1 MKRLIARAVLTIVT
15 LAACYGTSW
24 AQASNVIFPTNYPYT
39 QTNLRAMDIIKSRN
53 GVLEATVKM
62 YSAGT
67 NSDPM
72 KYGMVDAYSGTGSSN
87 VTSDGTNAGMYGFA
101 YQWSAY
107 GSNYQKGFPG
117 TMLQIQPGETLKVTQ
132 INYMGTNFDT
142 NDAVFNTS
150 FHYHGSHAPD
160 LSTGDN
166 VYILD
171 APLSVNLVNFPILK
185 YLNSVGLNWYH
196 THPDLYTKDQV
207 QGGLAGLIMVGD
219 PLDAF
224 PAYKGKFKQVNMAF
238 SEVNL
243 QTNASGKFQFFQLQT
258 GNASGTNYTRGW
270 QKMINGQMNP
280 IITIAPGETQI
291 WNWAWVGARGALM
304 PVIADAN
311 LSNAWSNC
319 TILARD
325 GNSAFVRPITGALG
339 AYLPSTNSGT
349 NSTNYYTPRLQ
360 DLNSQSLLATG
371 GRTSWAITAPTN
383 PGTYY
388 LMDAFGGE
396 EDPNNSNENQF
407 FYVLATINVTGTT
420 VTGPPVYFAPQP
432 ADFLWVAK
440 PNVYRTFG
448 LEQQFFSTVNP
459 QYLDSIDNFFIDG
472 LKFGEGVLPQ
482 LEMGTVEEWTIVNGG
497 GLNHPFHIHQGNFI
511 VTQVSGVMIDPKL
524 PTYPDF
530 AGRNY
535 VSPMDVAFV
544 PAYGSITIRFAV
556 PPFPG
561 KYVWH
566 CHILEHEDEGMMS
579 PVFQFPGREGIRL
592 GLGASLPS
600 LPVING
606 LGNVTNI
613 ITPFPGYVGPIV
625 AASGVGTSTN
635 TNGISMPKP
644 LPATPSQ
651 VESFYNKTTVFETMA
666 VGTRARSALVKIYNN
681 GSNAP
686 SAQFTAFT
694 GKLGASGVSLAVGG
708 ISTNGVPIIAVGSR
722 APGPA
727 TVSLWNQNG
736 RAIRTLT
743 NILPG
748 NCPSGVNV
756 AIGDVNADNFDDL
769 IVSAGAGRE
778 AIVTAIS
785 GRDISYGV
793 PVPKKLFTTVLSAP
807 ASKEGAK
814 VAVGYVAPSTTASYY
829 PNLVTTPEA
838 GLDAGTVSVWN
849 INNFYSDGMGGMG
862 GMSSGSANKPT
873 LMTAYQP
880 FGRGSGVVNIATTYQ
895 TLPNGK
901 SQPVIAAWQK
911 PYAAAFTGI
920 GINNNP
926 LTQLR
931 QFSPKK
937 K

>member
-1 MKRLIARAVLTIVT
+1 MKIFLTRAVLTT
-15 LAACYGTSW
+15 LAFAASYGMGW

-39 QTNLRAMDIIKSRN
+39 QTNLRAMDVIKSTN

-72 KYGMVDAYSGTGSSN
+72 KYGIMDAYSGTGSSN
-87 VTSDGTNAGMYGFA
+87 VNSTGTNDGMYGFA

-107 GSNYQKGFPG
+107 GTNYQKGFPG
-117 TMLQIQPGETLKVTQ
+117 TMLQIQPGDTLKVTQ
-132 INYMGTNFDT
+132 INCMGTNFDT
-142 NDAVFNTS
+142 NDAVFTTS

-243 QTNASGKFQFFQLQT
+243 QTNAAGKFQFFQLQT
-258 GNASGTNYTRGW
+258 SDKSGTNYTEGW
-270 QKMINGQMNP
+270 QKLVNGQMNP
-280 IITIAPGETQI
+280 TITIAPGETQI
-291 WNWAWVGARGALM
+291 WNWAWVGARGAMM

-311 LSNAWSNC
+311 LSNAWSQC

-325 GNSAFVRPITGALG
+325 GNSSFVQPITGPLA
-339 AYLPSTNSGT
+339 AYLRSTNSSN
-349 NSTNYYTPRLQ
+349 NSTNYTPRLS
-360 DLNSQSLLATG
+360 DICSQSLLSTG
-371 GRTSWAITAPTN
+371 GRTTWAMTAPTN
-383 PGTYY
+383 AGTYY

-396 EDPNNSNENQF
+396 ESPNSAGALY
-407 FYVLATINVTGTT
+407 FYVLATIKVEGTAPKKA
-420 VTGPPVYFAPQP
+420 PPVYFAPQP
-432 ADFLWVAK
+432 ADFLWAAK

-448 LEQQFFSTVNP
+448 LEQQYFSTLNP
-459 QYLDSIDNFFIDG
+459 QYLSSFDNFFIDG

-482 LEMGTVEEWTIVNGG
+482 LEIGSVEEWTIVNGG
-497 GLNHPFHIHQGNFI
+497 PLNHPFHIHQGNFI

-524 PTYPDF
+524 PPQPEF

-535 VSPMDVAFV
+535 VSPQDVAFV
-544 PAYGSITIRFAV
+544 PAWGSITIRFAV

-592 GLGASLPS
+592 GLGASSPT

-606 LGNVTNI
+606 LGNVTNV
-613 ITPFPGYVGPIV
+613 ITPFPGYTGLIV

-644 LPATPSQ
+644 LPTTPSQ
-651 VESFYNKTTVFETMA
+651 VKSFFNKTTVFETMA
-666 VGTRARSALVKIYNN
+666 VGTGEKSALVKIYNN
-681 GSNAP
+681 GSSAP
-686 SAQFTAFT
+686 TAQFTAFT
-694 GKLGASGVSLAVGG
+694 NTLGTKGVSLAVGG
-708 ISTNGVPIIAVGSR
+708 ISKDGVAIIAVGSR
-722 APGPA
+722 APGTS
-727 TVSLWNQNG
+727 TVSLWDQKG
-736 RAIRTLT
+736 GYIRTLT
-743 NILPG
+743 NSLPG

-756 AIGDVNADNFDDL
+756 AIGDVNGDNFDDL

-785 GRDISYGV
+785 GRDISYGL
-793 PVPKKLFTTVLSAP
+793 PIPKKLFTTVLSDP

-814 VAVGYVAPSTTASYY
+814 VAVGYVAPSTTASYI

-849 INNFYSDGMGGMG
+849 INNFSSDGMGGM
-862 GMSSGSANKPT
+862 SSSSIDKPA

-880 FGRGSGVVNIATTYQ
+880 FTGAVNIAATYQ
-895 TLPNGK
+895 AVPGGQAK
-901 SQPVIAAWQK
+901 PVIAAWQT
-911 PYAAAFTGI
+911 PYMAAFTGI
-920 GINNNP
+920 DFDDEPI
-926 LTQLR
+926 TQWR
-931 QFSPKK
+931 VFSTKK
-937 K
+937 

>member
-1 MKRLIARAVLTIVT
+1 MNKYIKRAVLTT
-15 LAACYGTSW
+15 LACAASHGTGW

-39 QTNLRAMDIIKSRN
+39 QTNLQAMDIIKSTN

-67 NSDPM
+67 NSQPM
-72 KYGMVDAYSGTGSSN
+72 KYGLIDAYSGTGSSN
-87 VTSDGTNAGMYGFA
+87 VTSNGTNAGMYGFA

-107 GSNYQKGFPG
+107 GTNYRKGFPG
-117 TMLQIQPGETLKVTQ
+117 TMLQIQPGDTIKVHQ
-132 INYMGTNFDT
+132 YNYMGTNFDT
-142 NDAVFNTS
+142 NDAVFTTS

-171 APLSVNLVNFPILK
+171 APLSLNNVTFPIQK

-243 QTNASGKFQFFQLQT
+243 QTNAAGQHQFFQLQT
-258 GNASGTNYTRGW
+258 GNKEGTNYTEGW
-270 QKMINGQMNP
+270 QKLVNGQMNP

-311 LSNAWSNC
+311 LSNAWSQC

-325 GNSAFVRPITGALG
+325 GNSAFVHPLAGPLA
-339 AYLPSTNSGT
+339 AYLPSTNSST

-360 DLNSQSLLATG
+360 DICSQSLLSTG
-371 GRTSWAITAPTN
+371 GRTTWAITAPTN

-396 EDPNNSNENQF
+396 ESPNTAGSQY
-407 FYVLATINVTGTT
+407 FYVLAIINVTGTP
-420 VTGPPVYFAPQP
+420 VTGKPPVYFAPQP

-440 PNVYRTFG
+440 PDVYRTFG
-448 LEQQFFSTVNP
+448 LEQEYFSTLNL
-459 QYLDSIDNFFIDG
+459 QYLSSFDNFFIDG

-482 LEMGTVEEWTIVNGG
+482 LEMGSVEEWTIVNGG
-497 GLNHPFHIHQGNFI
+497 PLNHPFHIHQGNFI
-511 VTQVSGVMIDPKL
+511 VTQVNGAMIDPKL
-524 PTYPDF
+524 PPLPEF

-535 VSPMDVAFV
+535 VSPQDVAFV
-544 PAYGSITIRFAV
+544 PAYGSITLRFAV

-592 GLGASLPS
+592 GLGANLNNA
-600 LPVING
+600 PVING

-613 ITPFPGYVGPIV
+613 ITPFPGYNGPIV

-635 TNGISMPKP
+635 TNGISMPKMP
-644 LPATPSQ
+644 LPSTSSQ
-651 VESFYNKTTVFETMA
+651 VKSFFNKTTVFETMA
-666 VGTRARSALVKIYNN
+666 VGARAKSALVKVYAN

-686 SAQFTAFT
+686 TAQFTAFT

-708 ISTNGVPIIAVGSR
+708 ISTNGVAIIAVGSR

-727 TVSLWNQNG
+727 TVSLWDQSG
-736 RAIRTLT
+736 KYLRTLT

-756 AIGDVNADNFDDL
+756 SIGDVNGDNFDDL

-785 GRDISYGV
+785 GKDISYGV
-793 PVPKKLFTTVLSAP
+793 PVPKKLFTTVLSDP

-814 VAVGYVAPSTTASYY
+814 VAVGYVAPSTTASYIA
-829 PNLVTTPEA
+829 NLVTTPEA

-849 INNFYSDGMGGMG
+849 INNFFSDGMG
-862 GMSSGSANKPT
+862 GMSSGSNDKPA
-873 LMTAYQP
+873 LMTTYRP
-880 FGRGSGVVNIATTYQ
+880 FGSAVNIAATYQ
-895 TLPNGK
+895 AVPGGQAK
-901 SQPVIAAWQK
+901 PVIAAWQT
-911 PYAAAFTGI
+911 PYMAAFTGI
-920 GINNNP
+920 DFDNEPI
-926 LTQLR
+926 TQWR
-931 QFSPKK
+931 VFSTKK
-937 K
+937 